1 MKEKPILYDKRIF
14 GLDLMRI
21 LALLMVLFSHLLL
34 FSPYQNL
41 ITVQLAPLFGFLGV
55 EIFLVLS
62 GFLIGNKMYA
72 MMVLQDNFSWP
83 EVLKTLK
90 QRGWRTLPSYFLALL
105 IAIVIG
111 ISFQYSEDT
120 LWKYFFLMQNFASP
134 MPLFYS
140 ESWSITIGF
149 FGNVILILGMFLVL
163 KKLSFKNKSKA
174 FLIGIVF
181 IIVISLVC
189 KLVYYLMNSTT
200 TLLQWDTNLKAVV
213 IYRLDS
219 FFIGVLSSWIYFN
232 TTNFWKKNKSIYL
245 CFGLLFMGLLFVGVG
260 YFQLLI
266 DSNPFFWDVLYL
278 PLTSIAIAFLLPT
291 FSLCNFEG
299 VLKNRLTFISKISFA
314 IYLLHYSIIL
324 QLMSHF
330 LAPKLYTTIEF
341 CFFSV
346 SYLAV
351 TFLLGFIFYQFY
363 ERPLS
368 NRNAKN

>member
-1 MKEKPILYDKRIF
+1 MKEKSILEDKRIF

-34 FSPYQNL
+34 FSPYNNL
-41 ITVQLAPLFGFLGV
+41 ITDQLAPLFGFLGV

-62 GFLIGNKMYA
+62 GFLIGNKMYVL
-72 MMVLQDNFSWP
+72 MVLQDKFSWT
-83 EVLKTLK
+83 ETLQTLK
-90 QRGWRTLPSYFLALL
+90 QRGRRTLPSYFLALL

-111 ISFQYSEDT
+111 FWFQYSEDT
-120 LWKYFFLMQNFASP
+120 LWKYFFFGQNFASP
-134 MPLFYS
+134 MPLFFI

-149 FGNVILILGMFLVL
+149 FGNVVLILGMFLVL
-163 KKLSFKNKSKA
+163 NKLRFKNKSKA

-181 IIVISLVC
+181 IIMISLVC

-219 FFIGVLSSWIYFN
+219 FFIGVLCSWIYFN
-232 TTNFWKKNKSIYL
+232 ATIFWKKNKSIFL

-291 FSLCNFEG
+291 FSQYTIEG
-299 VLKNRLTFISKISFA
+299 VLKNHLIIISKISFA

-324 QLMSHF
+324 QLMNHF
-330 LAPKLYTTIEF
+330 FAPKLYTTIEF

-346 SYLAV
+346 GYIAV
-351 TFLLGFIFYQFY
+351 TLLLGFIFYQFY

-368 NRNAKN
+368 NRNLKN